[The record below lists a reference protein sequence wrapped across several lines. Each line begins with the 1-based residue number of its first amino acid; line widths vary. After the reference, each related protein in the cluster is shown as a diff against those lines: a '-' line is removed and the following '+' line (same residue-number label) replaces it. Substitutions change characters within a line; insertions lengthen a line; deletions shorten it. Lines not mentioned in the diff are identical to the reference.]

1 MSTGNDFGGHAK
13 PLCGNDAQRRHPAN
27 LVCDPS
33 RRSTVMRPGQQV
45 ARGYKS
51 DTASIS
57 PCSSILPVHR
67 TIPRPLPHSQLPPP
81 PGSLPGAE
89 ATQGE
94 ETRSRAGTGG

>member
-1 MSTGNDFGGHAK
+1 MSTGNDFGGHAR

-51 DTASIS
+51 DTASI
-57 PCSSILPVHR
+57 IAMLIH
-67 TIPRPLPHSQLPPP
+67 P
-81 PGSLPGAE
+81 PGSQNDTA
-89 ATQGE
+89 AA
-94 ETRSRAGTGG
+94 SA